1 MKTFRFRLGEA
12 TVTIA
17 SLAIYFFGIGRAWG
31 DLWLPV
37 ALVSAAVL
45 FPAYLVSLLM
55 WRHYFWGQLEEG
67 QASGGRALS
76 QGAFLQAKGWNNA
89 LPES

>member
-1 MKTFRFRLGEA
+1 MKALRFRLGEVM
-12 TVTIA
+12 VTIVF
-17 SLAIYFFGIGRAWG
+17 LAIYFFGIGRAWG

-55 WRHYFWGQLEEG
+55 WRHYFGA
-67 QASGGRALS
+67 ASKKEQDWPGEL
-76 QGAFLQAKGWNNA
+76 
-89 LPES
+89 